1 MAVLSLP
8 LSFNNSF
15 WSQDYRRGL
24 EVLYTKLEQGVA
36 ENAEI
41 VNFIR
46 ARAHAEN
53 QLAASLTNPALTGP
67 KGAGFGADD
76 GASLLMAFRGLQEES
91 ATQGKV
97 HKAIANEL
105 ETLVADPFAD
115 WARGYRD
122 RLHQNKGTVMDH
134 WLRAYEHA
142 QGEADKLKHQYLA
155 KTRKADEAED
165 DLKFAPNAPADT
177 YTTSPNMRPADS
189 HRTPPQR
196 TPSVSER
203 IAARLKEIQK
213 RSAGALAQK
222 EENGNE
228 KATSPSPETSETP
241 TPKVDKGKG
250 RAVEPQSPV
259 LASPTAMSP
268 LAAKLELP
276 PLPSSPMPPM
286 PPPPMLLAGLSLPV
300 SAISQLL
307 TKAAEELPLRPVRV
321 PLLGEYQDCFTGDE
335 FVRWLNDNVDGF
347 GGSFDRAEEAAKD
360 LTEREGL
367 LRRIGEFGNEF
378 ESSDDA
384 FYQFRPKAF
393 DLENQHTK
401 EPPTESAPSPTK
413 PNNLFKRANNFAG
426 LVSKALAA
434 NAAANNQPAY
444 VRARQEAE
452 EADKDYRVAVR
463 KLDRQRLGLEERI
476 EDTLKTLQ
484 RWEIERL
491 RAVKTV
497 LLQYHGTLSN
507 LPKGLEPSLERSAT
521 LIAAYQP
528 EQDLTALIERYRTG
542 PFRPDP
548 QVYESVS
555 HDECDV
561 VFGIDLRKWAEGGWD
576 ALTTGQEKHDTLPPV
591 FSALLDGVKGAYERA
606 PSDAEKRKA
615 WIYEVPLPA
624 VHFLREALNAIPP
637 EQPIPAELFAQYD
650 APVVAATI
658 KLWLLELD
666 PPLALYEGW
675 DEVRKLY
682 GTVGA
687 KAEKSEEE
695 HVQELQTAL
704 LRLPRVHLYVLDT
717 LVKHLKE
724 LIEETEVDESEEVYV
739 TKLALSIGRTIIRPK
754 VETELSI
761 QDRHPTL
768 LFIDLL
774 TKYDSIIPPTI
785 ARKKRESTRKVPLRK
800 RTAPVD
806 VRLSRSRIS
815 LGADTQQ
822 LLAMQQA
829 AKNPPPKPVHDEAP
843 VPEVPPPPPLEKPV
857 EEAPKPPT
865 PPQAAEEE
873 STPRRPAFKE
883 PPPEDDDLP
892 PRPQFRDPPPEPD
905 ESSPPMPS
913 RFAEPPPEDSDTPT
927 PGVAT
932 SPPSSPP
939 AGQSPSTTVIP
950 PTPQRTPGSPTKRAS
965 GVRSPTE
972 SLRSASPASPNED
985 RPLSTGRTSI
995 SRQTSAGVRGPRGTR
1010 GPRPPS
1016 GKVGDM
1022 VQNLNKRSSLASSPP
1037 RSGSPTSKRFSGGVP
1052 GSPTT
1057 SSRPNSMLGRSTA
1070 FSRRTMASD
1079 AEEEIVNN

>member
-53 QLAASLTNPALTGP
+53 SLAASLTNPALTGP

-91 ATQGKV
+91 AAQGRV
-97 HKAIANEL
+97 HKAIATEL

-115 WARGYRD
+115 WAHGYRD
-122 RLHQNKGTVMDH
+122 RLHQNKATVMDH
-134 WLRAYEHA
+134 WLRGYEHA
-142 QGEADKLKHQYLA
+142 HGDVDKLKHQYLA

-177 YTTSPNMRPADS
+177 YTTSPRVRPADS

-213 RSAGALAQK
+213 RSAGALAQR
-222 EENGNE
+222 EEE
-228 KATSPSPETSETP
+228 IAKSASPSPEASETP

-250 RAVEPQSPV
+250 RAVEPQEPV

-268 LAAKLELP
+268 LAPKLELP

-300 SAISQLL
+300 SAVSQLL
-307 TKAAEELPLRPVRV
+307 SKAAEELPLRSVRV

-335 FVRWLNDNVDGF
+335 FVRWLNENVDGF

-360 LTEREGL
+360 LTERESL

-384 FYQFRPKAF
+384 FYQFRPK
-393 DLENQHTK
+393 
-401 EPPTESAPSPTK
+401 EPAETVPSPTK

-434 NAAANNQPAY
+434 NANLNGQPAY

-452 EADKDYRVAVR
+452 EADREYRIAVR

-476 EDTLKTLQ
+476 EETLKTLQ
-484 RWEIERL
+484 RWEVERL
-491 RAVKTV
+491 RAVKTA
-497 LLQYHGTLSN
+497 LLQYHGTLFN

-548 QVYESVS
+548 QVYESVA

-576 ALTTGQEKHDTLPPV
+576 AITTGQEKHDALPPV

-606 PSDAEKRKA
+606 PSDEEKRKA

-624 VHFLREALNAIPP
+624 VHFLREALNAVPP
-637 EQPIPAELFAQYD
+637 EQAIPAELFAQYD
-650 APVVAATI
+650 APVVAAAI

-687 KAEKSEEE
+687 KAEKGEEE
-695 HVQELQTAL
+695 HVQDLQTAL

-724 LIEETEVDESEEVYV
+724 LIEGTKVEESDEVYV
-739 TKLALSIGRTIIRPK
+739 TKLALSVGRTIIRPK

-774 TKYDSIIPPTI
+774 TKYDAIIPPTI

-829 AKNPPPKPVHDEAP
+829 AKNPPPKPAQEENHVAD
-843 VPEVPPPPPLEKPV
+843 VPPPPPLPEPK
-857 EEAPKPPT
+857 EEAPKAPT
-865 PPQAAEEE
+865 PPAPAEDDQ

-892 PRPQFRDPPPEPD
+892 PRPSFKDPPPEPD

-939 AGQSPSTTVIP
+939 AGQSPTTAVIP
-950 PTPQRTPGSPTKRAS
+950 PTPQRTPGSPPKRS
-965 GVRSPTE
+965 SVRSPTE
-972 SLRSASPASPNED
+972 SLRSASPASPSED
-985 RPLSTGRTSI
+985 RPLNSGRSSI
-995 SRQTSAGVRGPRGTR
+995 SRHSSAGVRGPRGTR

-1016 GKVGDM
+1016 GSKVGDM
-1022 VQNLNKRSSLASSPP
+1022 VQNLNKRSSVASSPP
-1037 RSGSPTSKRFSGGVP
+1037 RSGSPTSKRFSSGVP
-1052 GSPTT
+1052 GSPTA
-1057 SSRPNSMLGRSTA
+1057 SSRPNSMLGRSAA

-1079 AEEEIVNN
+1079 AEEEVVNN

>member
-8 LSFNNSF
+8 LNFNNSF

-46 ARAHAEN
+46 ARAYAEN

-67 KGAGFGADD
+67 QGAGFGADD
-76 GASLLMAFRGLQEES
+76 GASLLMAFRGLQAES
-91 ATQGKV
+91 AAQGKV
-97 HKAIANEL
+97 HKSIANEL

-122 RLHQNKGTVMDH
+122 RLHQSRSTVMDN
-134 WLRAYEHA
+134 WLRGYEHT
-142 QGEADKLKHQYLA
+142 QGDVDKLKHQYLA

-165 DLKFAPNAPADT
+165 DAKFAPNAPAPADT
-177 YTTSPNMRPADS
+177 YTTSPRMRPADS

-213 RSAGALAQK
+213 RSAGALAPR
-222 EENGNE
+222 EEE
-228 KATSPSPETSETP
+228 QPSSPSAESPEPETP
-241 TPKVDKGKG
+241 TPKADKGKG
-250 RAVEPQSPV
+250 REVEPQSPV

-268 LAAKLELP
+268 LASKLELP

-300 SAISQLL
+300 SAVSQLL
-307 TKAAEELPLRPVRV
+307 SRAAEALPLRPVRV
-321 PLLGEYQDCFTGDE
+321 PLLGEYQDCFTGEE
-335 FVRWLNDNVDGF
+335 FVNWLTDNVDGF
-347 GGSFDRAEEAAKD
+347 GGSIDRAEDAARD

-378 ESSDDA
+378 ELSEDA
-384 FYQFRPKAF
+384 FYQFRSKAF
-393 DLENQHTK
+393 DLENHQAK
-401 EPPTESAPSPTK
+401 EPLEATVSPTK

-434 NAAANNQPAY
+434 NNAANGQPPY
-444 VRARQEAE
+444 IRARQEAE
-452 EADKDYRVAVR
+452 DADREYRVAVR
-463 KLDRQRLGLEERI
+463 KLDRQRLGLEERV
-476 EDTLKTLQ
+476 EETLKMLQ
-484 RWEIERL
+484 RWEMERL

-528 EQDLTALIERYRTG
+528 ESDLTALIERYRTG

-548 QVYESVS
+548 QVYESVA
-555 HDECDV
+555 HDESDV

-576 ALTTGQEKHDTLPPV
+576 AMTTGEEKHDTLPPV
-591 FSALLDGVKGAYERA
+591 FSALLAGVKDAYERV
-606 PSDAEKRKA
+606 PSDDEKRKA
-615 WIYEVPLPA
+615 WIYDVPLPA
-624 VHFLREALNAIPP
+624 VHLLREALNAVPP
-637 EQPIPAELFAQYD
+637 EQAIPAELFARYD

-666 PPLALYEGW
+666 PPLGLYEGW

-682 GTVGA
+682 PPVGA
-687 KAEKSEEE
+687 KAEAAKTEEQ
-695 HVQELQTAL
+695 HVQDIQAAL
-704 LRLPRVHLYVLDT
+704 VRLPRVHLYVLDT
-717 LVKHLKE
+717 LIGHLKG
-724 LIEETEVDESEEVYV
+724 LIEGTKVEESDEVYV
-739 TKLALSIGRTIIRPK
+739 TKMALSVGRTIIRPK

-761 QDRHPTL
+761 QDRHATL

-774 TKYDSIIPPTI
+774 TKYDAILPPTI
-785 ARKKRESTRKVPLRK
+785 ARKKRESTRKIPLRK
-800 RTAPVD
+800 RTAMVD
-806 VRLSRSRIS
+806 QRLSRSRIS

-822 LLAMQQA
+822 LLAAQQA
-829 AKNPPPKPVHDEAP
+829 AKNPPPKPA
-843 VPEVPPPPPLEKPV
+843 VPEAETPVQAQAALPDVPPPPPLEKPV
-857 EEAPKPPT
+857 EAAAKPLT
-865 PPQAAEEE
+865 PPAPPVNNA
-873 STPRRPAFKE
+873 SAPGRPTFKE
-883 PPPEDDDLP
+883 PPPELDDLP
-892 PRPQFRDPPPEPD
+892 PRPSFKDPPPEPD
-905 ESSPPMPS
+905 ESSPPMP
-913 RFAEPPPEDSDTPT
+913 RFVDPPPEDSDTPT
-927 PGVAT
+927 GGVAT
-932 SPPSSPP
+932 SPPQSPP
-939 AGQSPSTTVIP
+939 ATATP
-950 PTPQRTPGSPTKRAS
+950 PTPRSPTKRA
-965 GVRSPTE
+965 GGLRSPTD
-972 SLRSASPASPNED
+972 SNHSGSPTDDKPLNPSRASVA
-985 RPLSTGRTSI
+985 RAG
-995 SRQTSAGVRGPRGTR
+995 SAGVRGPRGLTR

-1022 VQNLNKRSSLASSPP
+1022 VQNLNKRNSVTASPT
-1037 RSGSPTSKRFSGGVP
+1037 RSGSPTSKRFSGSGAP
-1052 GSPTT
+1052 ASP
-1057 SSRPNSMLGRSTA
+1057 SSRPNSVLGRSAA

-1079 AEEEIVNN
+1079 AEDEVVS